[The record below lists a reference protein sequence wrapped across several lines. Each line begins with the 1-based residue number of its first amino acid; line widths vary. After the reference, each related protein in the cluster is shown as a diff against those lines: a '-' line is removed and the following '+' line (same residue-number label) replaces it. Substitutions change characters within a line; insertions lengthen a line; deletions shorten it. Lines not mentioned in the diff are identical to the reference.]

1 MKVKDVAGKEK
12 EVSAQSG
19 TGYYSSS
26 GEGNIMG
33 FRYEDNIYVLSTGS
47 YLDYQTESIYD
58 TSEDVFYNK
67 VSLYLRGMGVSAST
81 SSSYRWDYVNDIP
94 LITNIVAQQ
103 LDCKSSEI
111 DIVMLNI
118 NPSDRMSSN
127 HASWKREGDMP
138 VVAYNGDIYYKWEDD
153 VVANNGDIYHG
164 ETLQKTYRISYTGA
178 WPLPKHVMDRCLV
191 TEVEDTVTTMNEE
204 RSMMTDKV
212 ELI

>member
-19 TGYYSSS
+19 TGYYSSND
-26 GEGNIMG
+26 ERNIMG
-33 FRYEDNIYVLSTGS
+33 FRYEDNIYVLSTSS

-67 VSLYLRGMGVSAST
+67 VSLYLCGTGVSAST
-81 SSSYRWDYVNDIP
+81 SSSYRWNYVNDIP
-94 LITNIVAQQ
+94 LVTNIVAQQ
-103 LDCKSSEI
+103 LDCKPSEI

-118 NPSDRMSSN
+118 NPSDRLSSN

-153 VVANNGDIYHG
+153 G

-191 TEVEDTVTTMNEE
+191 TEVKDTVTTMNEG

>member
-19 TGYYSSS
+19 TGYYSSND
-26 GEGNIMG
+26 ERNIMG
-33 FRYEDNIYVLSTGS
+33 FRYEDNIYVLSTSS

-67 VSLYLRGMGVSAST
+67 VSLYLCGTGVSAST

-94 LITNIVAQQ
+94 LVTNIVAQQ
-103 LDCKSSEI
+103 LDCKPSEI

-118 NPSDRMSSN
+118 NPSDRLSSN

-153 VVANNGDIYHG
+153 G

-191 TEVEDTVTTMNEE
+191 TEVKDTVTTMNEG

>member
-67 VSLYLRGMGVSAST
+67 VSLYLGGIGVSAST

-153 VVANNGDIYHG
+153 G

>member
-26 GEGNIMG
+26 DERNIMG

-47 YLDYQTESIYD
+47 NLDYQTESIYD

-67 VSLYLRGMGVSAST
+67 VSLYLGGMGVSAST

-118 NPSDRMSSN
+118 NRSDRLSSN

-153 VVANNGDIYHG
+153 G

-191 TEVEDTVTTMNEE
+191 TEVEDTVTTMNEG

>member
-19 TGYYSSS
+19 TGYYSSND
-26 GEGNIMG
+26 ERNIMG
-33 FRYEDNIYVLSTGS
+33 FRYEDNIYVLSTSS

-67 VSLYLRGMGVSAST
+67 VSLYLCGTGVSAST
-81 SSSYRWDYVNDIP
+81 SSSYRWNYVNDIP
-94 LITNIVAQQ
+94 LVTNIVAQQ
-103 LDCKSSEI
+103 LDCKPSEI

-118 NPSDRMSSN
+118 NPSDRLSSN

-153 VVANNGDIYHG
+153 G

-191 TEVEDTVTTMNEE
+191 TEVKDTVTTMNE
-204 RSMMTDKV
+204 RQSMMTDKV

>member
-1 MKVKDVAGKEK
+1 
-12 EVSAQSG
+12 
-19 TGYYSSS
+19 
-26 GEGNIMG
+26 
-33 FRYEDNIYVLSTGS
+33 
-47 YLDYQTESIYD
+47 
-58 TSEDVFYNK
+58 
-67 VSLYLRGMGVSAST
+67 
-81 SSSYRWDYVNDIP
+81 
-94 LITNIVAQQ
+94 
-103 LDCKSSEI
+103 
-111 DIVMLNI
+111 MLNI

-153 VVANNGDIYHG
+153 G

-191 TEVEDTVTTMNEE
+191 TEVKDTVTTMNEG

>member
-19 TGYYSSS
+19 TGYYSSND
-26 GEGNIMG
+26 ERNIMG
-33 FRYEDNIYVLSTGS
+33 FRYEDNIYVLSTSS

-94 LITNIVAQQ
+94 LVTNIVAQQ
-103 LDCKSSEI
+103 LDCKPSEI

-118 NPSDRMSSN
+118 KPSDRLSSN

-153 VVANNGDIYHG
+153 GFLGKNRPT

-191 TEVEDTVTTMNEE
+191 TEVKDTVTTMNEG